1 MAGGSDQQRMLDA
14 HVRVPDHVVYRWFE
28 AETLLLNLSTG
39 QYHGLNPT
47 AGRMLQLLEETDG
60 HVGQAIARLAAGYE
74 ADEAEITT
82 DMVELCT
89 QLAERGLVEV
99 DEDSAA

>member
-1 MAGGSDQQRMLDA
+1 MTPGDDNQRMLA
-14 HVRVPDHVVYRWFE
+14 ARVRVPDHVVYRWFE
-28 AETLLLNLSTG
+28 AETLLLNLNTG

-60 HVGQAIARLAAGYE
+60 RIGEAAGRLAAEYE
-74 ADEAEITT
+74 ANEAEITT
-82 DMVELCT
+82 DMVELCS

-99 DEDSAA
+99 DDESAA